1 MTPLIIHALFPLQTL
16 MSTESTSWDKLFMTC
31 DALGWEIQWLW
42 RFGLASICFC
52 NRVSKQDDACKT
64 FHEFW
69 FEEPSASQT
78 QVFEDGST
86 VPLEVA
92 KKTEQ
97 IVEMLKR
104 LPNNQLLVTII
115 KRNLTL
121 DFFTAICKSNW
132 GQPIVPCNSA

>member
-1 MTPLIIHALFPLQTL
+1 MRTQKVDG
-16 MSTESTSWDKLFMTC
+16 S
-31 DALGWEIQWLW
+31 
-42 RFGLASICFC
+42 LA
-52 NRVSKQDDACKT
+52 VAGVLQDDACKT

-97 IVEMLKR
+97 TVEMLKR

>member
-1 MTPLIIHALFPLQTL
+1 ML
-16 MSTESTSWDKLFMTC
+16 
-31 DALGWEIQWLW
+31 
-42 RFGLASICFC
+42 
-52 NRVSKQDDACKT
+52 QDDACKT

-86 VPLEVA
+86 VPLDVA

-104 LPNNQLLVTII
+104 LPDNQLLVTII

-121 DFFTAICKSNW
+121 DFFYRNLQKQLGSTHR
-132 GQPIVPCNSA
+132 PL